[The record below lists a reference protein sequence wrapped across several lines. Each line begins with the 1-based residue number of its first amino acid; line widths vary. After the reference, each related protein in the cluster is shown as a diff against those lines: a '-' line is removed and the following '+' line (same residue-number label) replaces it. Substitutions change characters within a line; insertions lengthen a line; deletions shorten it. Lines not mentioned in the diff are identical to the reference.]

1 MKPNENVTGLPDGLS
16 VPELVATLQAKSRV
30 AEMVV
35 PYIGN
40 HVTALASSIGAGKHV
55 DDAIADLPTLL
66 KWVAQ
71 SDRVKPHLPL
81 VASLINSGFIK
92 F

>member
-1 MKPNENVTGLPDGLS
+1 MKPTENVPGLPDGLS
-16 VPELVATLQAKSRV
+16 MPELVATLQAKSRV

-35 PYIGN
+35 PYIGT
-40 HVTALASSIGAGKHV
+40 HVTTLADNISKGKNV
-55 DDAIADLPTLL
+55 DDAIAELPTLL